1 MKLLAKILGVILL
14 SLLIGVGIALVQLK
28 SVQSNNDYMLKN
40 GCWQVNPKMD
50 LKQNDWQRARIAIIG
65 LFALRESE
73 VLYFVASE
81 DSDGNRLSSEYDYEL
96 VGSEPNARYWSYTMY
111 GEDYFL
117 VPNEEKIYSFN
128 LDDLSYVARDTLNPE
143 LPIDGLRSYS
153 IAISSSTKEG
163 NWLPSGEEDQ
173 FHILLRMYNPSP
185 EVYNN
190 LEGVSLPTI
199 KRIKQ

>member
-1 MKLLAKILGVILL
+1 MKLVAKILGIFFL
-14 SLLIGVGIALVQLK
+14 SLLIGIGVALYQLK
-28 SVQSNNDYMLKN
+28 SVKSNNNYMLKN

-81 DSDGNRLSSEYDYEL
+81 DSDGERLSSEYDYEL
-96 VGSEPNARYWSYTMY
+96 VGTAPNARYWSYTMY

-117 VPNEEKIYSFN
+117 VSNEDKTYSFN
-128 LDDLSYVARDTLNPE
+128 LDDLSYVTRDTLNPE
-143 LPIDGLRSYS
+143 LPIDGPKSYS
-153 IAISSSTKEG
+153 IVISSNAKEG

-173 FHILLRMYNPSP
+173 FHILLRMYNPAP

-190 LEGVSLPTI
+190 LEEVSLPI
-199 KRIKQ
+199 INKIEQ